1 MYEDGFVQKS
11 FLIITEY
18 SVKKEMISLILHC
31 QLQVRPALEPRS
43 PEACPSHCFSLT
55 HSTCHLVPAAKV
67 PAFLLPRHIW
77 ADTLSQA
84 QLHSRHHNP
93 EAFFSSRRTGQF
105 PSRAAHAVSAAPVR
119 TRVAHSLVAKSQAG
133 SRHISNPLFSGGPC
147 VPARQCSTGI
157 ILGAGG
163 AGKLG
168 SNSVKGIPLR
178 SQRGGRDLRSG
189 SAACFCAQT
198 LAAAAAEETGDP
210 LGFHRRGWRSLSVPS
225 GKQPHCPLR
234 EATRKPEGCPGSSDG
249 TRARQN
255 APARAKARQSA
266 TGCRAPHAHQ
276 PLGWGASEAARGGR
290 RPAASCARAAR
301 ARGWAWEAR
310 ARLARAVRA
319 RFPHPAPAP
328 SLASLPARPWR
339 ASRGAGGWGEG
350 GGAAGPEGPER
361 LLRSPSQSWARAAAV
376 ATAAAAGEDGGA
388 GGRSGWRGALFPD
401 LAPTLSLAPPAP
413 AGPRTQLSGKVPP
426 PGRVG

>member
-1 MYEDGFVQKS
+1 M
-11 FLIITEY
+11 
-18 SVKKEMISLILHC
+18 
-31 QLQVRPALEPRS
+31 
-43 PEACPSHCFSLT
+43 
-55 HSTCHLVPAAKV
+55 
-67 PAFLLPRHIW
+67 
-77 ADTLSQA
+77 
-84 QLHSRHHNP
+84 
-93 EAFFSSRRTGQF
+93 
-105 PSRAAHAVSAAPVR
+105 
-119 TRVAHSLVAKSQAG
+119 
-133 SRHISNPLFSGGPC
+133 
-147 VPARQCSTGI
+147 PARQCSTGI

-178 SQRGGRDLRSG
+178 SRRGGRDLRSG

-210 LGFHRRGWRSLSVPS
+210 LGFHRRGWISLSVPS

-234 EATRKPEGCPGSSDG
+234 EATRKPEGCPRSSDG

-255 APARAKARQSA
+255 APARAEARQSA

-290 RPAASCARAAR
+290 RPAAACARAAR
-301 ARGWAWEAR
+301 GRGWAWEAR